1 MTPTPASCTQLLVVP
16 LQAQA
21 ETESSGGGRA
31 GAGVENDGGL
41 PPAPL
46 LSWSVQLRVALDGS
60 KAVHKLGSGLGESG
74 VDGPDRERDIQ
85 ALKVGGG
92 GYCGGNG

>member
-1 MTPTPASCTQLLVVP
+1 MEDDT
-16 LQAQA
+16 
-21 ETESSGGGRA
+21 
-31 GAGVENDGGL
+31 GL

-60 KAVHKLGSGLGESG
+60 TVLHKLGAGLGKGG
-74 VDGPDRERDIQ
+74 VDGADREGDMQ

-92 GYCGGNG
+92 GWGVVGEGALKKLGLGTAGLWPTGMEMSRPSGG